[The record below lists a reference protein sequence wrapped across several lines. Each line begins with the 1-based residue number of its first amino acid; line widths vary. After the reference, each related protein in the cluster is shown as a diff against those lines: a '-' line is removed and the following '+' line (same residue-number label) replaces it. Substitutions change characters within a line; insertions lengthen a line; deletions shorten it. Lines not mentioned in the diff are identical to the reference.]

1 MFNSS
6 YNKNNTNKRSF
17 VEAEIMLIPDEVLVY
32 VERMIYLPIVLKIL
46 ERDRRVLAYAPLKLN
61 GPYLTLIDQVTQQVH
76 TELRETKAYLTRH
89 QMQVLRLGK
98 DELFT
103 EYQFIYKGYEE
114 KRRYLNLRLRNRSDE
129 LLTAYLTAASTPTA

>member
-1 MFNSS
+1 
-6 YNKNNTNKRSF
+6 
-17 VEAEIMLIPDEVLVY
+17 MLIPDEVLVY